1 VAQAAATTDP
11 VDVLVIG
18 AGPGGSTAA
27 YFLARHGVDVA
38 LVEKAALPRDKVC
51 GDGLTPRAVKVVAEM
66 GIDTHDPGFVQVD
79 GLRIYGRHASLQLP
93 WPVLA
98 DWPGLGLV
106 RTRLDFDHLLAQ
118 TAAKAGAKL
127 WERTEAVGPSLVDG
141 WVAGASLRELGPD
154 DDKDGPTRE
163 VKARYVI
170 AADGASSR
178 FAGQAGVRRDATRP
192 LGIAARRY
200 YRIERSQE
208 PWLESWLDLW
218 DGEKMIPGYGWLF
231 PLPDGT
237 VNVGAGLL
245 NTFTGFK
252 DISAQQLFDAFARML
267 GDWGVSEE
275 TAEGKVLS
283 GPLPMGM
290 NRQPLAVPGM
300 LVVGDAAGMVN
311 PFNGE
316 GISYAMET
324 GKLAAELVY
333 ESLVNDRPGLAHAY
347 PVELRRRYGKY
358 FWVGRKFVKAIGKPE
373 IMRTL
378 TKFGLPREWLMRF
391 AMRVMA
397 NLTDGPTGDVQDRIF
412 DALLRVAPTR

>member
-1 VAQAAATTDP
+1 VAQSAAGAAS

-38 LVEKAALPRDKVC
+38 LVEKASFPREKVC
-51 GDGLTPRAVKVVAEM
+51 GDGLTPRVVKLLDEM
-66 GIDTHDPGFVQVD
+66 GVDTADPGFARVD
-79 GLRIYGRHASLQLP
+79 GLRIYGRYASLELP
-93 WPVLA
+93 WPVLS
-98 DWPGLGLV
+98 DWPDFGLV
-106 RTRLDFDHLLAQ
+106 RTRLDFDQLLAQ
-118 TAAKAGAKL
+118 HAAKAGANL
-127 WERTEAVGPSLVDG
+127 WERTEAVGPTSTDN
-141 WVAGASLRELGPD
+141 WVNGATLREVEDGD
-154 DDKDGPTRE
+154 TKGPTRE
-163 VKARYVI
+163 VRARYVI

-178 FAGQAGVRRDATRP
+178 FAGQAGVKRDPSRP

-200 YRIERSQE
+200 YRITRPTQ

-218 DGEKMIPGYGWLF
+218 EGDALLPGYGWLF

-245 NTFTGFK
+245 NTFRGFK
-252 DISAQQLFDAFARML
+252 DVSAQKLFDAFAAML
-267 GDWGVSEE
+267 ADWGVSED
-275 TAEGKVLS
+275 TAEGRVLS

-290 NRQPLAVPGM
+290 SRQPLSMPGM
-300 LVVGDAAGMVN
+300 LVVGDAGGLVN

-333 ESLVNDRPGLAHAY
+333 EALVSDRPGLAHVY
-347 PVELRRRYGKY
+347 PTEVRRRYGQY
-358 FWVGRKFVKAIGKPE
+358 FFVGRKFVSAIGRPE
-373 IMRTL
+373 VMRTL
-378 TKFGLPREWLMRF
+378 TKYGLPREWLMRF
-391 AMRVMA
+391 AMRFMA
-397 NLTDGPTGDVQDRIF
+397 NLTDGAKGDFQDRLM

>member
-1 VAQAAATTDP
+1 VAQGPATGDP

-18 AGPGGSTAA
+18 AGPGGSAAA
-27 YFLARHGVDVA
+27 YFLARHGVEVG
-38 LVEKAALPRDKVC
+38 LVEKASFPRDKVC
-51 GDGLTPRAVKVVAEM
+51 GDGLTPRVVKLLVEM
-66 GIDTHDPGFVQVD
+66 GVDTTDPGFAQVE
-79 GLRIYGRHASLQLP
+79 GLRIYGRQASLELP

-127 WERTEAVGPSLVDG
+127 WERTEAIAPTFSDG
-141 WVAGASLRELGPD
+141 WVNGATVRELGPD
-154 DDKDGPTRE
+154 DDKDGPTRTIA
-163 VKARYVI
+163 ARYVI

-178 FAGQAGVRRDATRP
+178 FAGQAGVRRDPTRP

-200 YRIERSQE
+200 YRIARPQE

-231 PLPDGT
+231 PLSGGT

-252 DISAQQLFDAFARML
+252 EISAQQLFDAFAGML
-267 GDWGVSEE
+267 SDWGVSED

-300 LVVGDAAGMVN
+300 LVIGDAGGMVN

-333 ESLVNDRPGLAHAY
+333 EALVSDRPALAHAY
-347 PVELRRRYGKY
+347 PVELRRRYGRYY
-358 FWVGRKFVKAIGKPE
+358 FIGRTFVKAIGKPE

-378 TKFGLPREWLMRF
+378 TKYGLPREWLMRF

-397 NLTDGPTGDVQDRIF
+397 NLTDGPTGDTQDRIF
-412 DALLRVAPTR
+412 DALLRLAPAR